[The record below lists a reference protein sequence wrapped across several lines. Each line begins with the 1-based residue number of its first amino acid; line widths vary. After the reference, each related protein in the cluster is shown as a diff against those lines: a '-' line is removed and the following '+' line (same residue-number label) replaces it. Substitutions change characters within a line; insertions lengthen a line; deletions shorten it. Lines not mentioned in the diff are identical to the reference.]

1 MEDFIFWGTI
11 VNTIAVLVGSGIGLV
26 WRFFSRRSIKRKRA
40 QLARDAELTGSAET
54 WTEPKKKPYIER
66 LNKALLYGFALCVL
80 YIGIMGMMD
89 CSNPLVLILSMVFGV
104 CIGEALDLDRG
115 IKRLGERLER
125 ATKGKYGDLAE
136 GFVNAS
142 LLFCVGAMTIN
153 GAIMSGLGQGHDT
166 LIYKSVLDFFS
177 SIVYAAAMGVGVVLS
192 SAFVFVLEGSLVGIT
207 AIFGSLLTP
216 YMIEMMGAIGSL
228 LIIGLGLNILGATK
242 IKIMNLVPAIFMPVI
257 LCLLIPA

>member
-1 MEDFIFWGTI
+1 MEDFIFLGTI
-11 VNTIAVLVGSGIGLV
+11 VNTVAVLIGSGIGLV

-40 QLARDAELTGSAET
+40 QLARDPELTGSAET
-54 WTEPKKKPYIER
+54 WEEPKKKSYMER
-66 LNKALLYGFALCVL
+66 LNKAMIYGFALCVL
-80 YIGIMGMMD
+80 YIGFVGMME

-125 ATKGKYGDLAE
+125 STKGRFGDVAE

-153 GAIMSGLGQGHDT
+153 GSIMSGLGQGHDT

-177 SIVYAAAMGVGVVLS
+177 SIVYASTMGVGVALS
-192 SAFVFVLEGSLVGIT
+192 SLFVFVLEGSLVGIT
-207 AIFGSLLTP
+207 AIFGTFLTP
-216 YMIEMMGAIGSL
+216 DMIEMMGAVGSL

-242 IKIMNLVPAIFMPVI
+242 IKIMNLAPAIFMPVI